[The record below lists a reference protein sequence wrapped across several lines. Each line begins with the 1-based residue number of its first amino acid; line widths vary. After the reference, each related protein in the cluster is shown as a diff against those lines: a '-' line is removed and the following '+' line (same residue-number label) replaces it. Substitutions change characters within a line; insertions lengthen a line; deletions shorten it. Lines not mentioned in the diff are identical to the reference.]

1 MNITQSRLKQSAPPP
16 PATVSRIISLYVNGF
31 RSMTLG
37 RTLWKVIL
45 LKLLIMF
52 GVLKLFFFPDFLHT
66 NFTTDAQR
74 AEYVLEQLTRP
85 AQGR

>member
-1 MNITQSRLKQSAPPP
+1 MR
-16 PATVSRIISLYVNGF
+16 
-31 RSMTLG
+31 LG

-45 LKLLIMF
+45 IKLLIMF
-52 GVLKLFFFPDFLHT
+52 GVLKLFFFPDFLQT

-74 AEYVLEQLTRP
+74 AEYVLEQITRP